1 MSPFIISS
9 VEGLPL
15 LFSDFYLAVLL
26 LAISSD
32 DGTIAFNKV
41 EMRVMIMS
49 GPGYI
54 GMMRR
59 QIELRGLRTRK
70 IQVAISYRTY
80 RLG

>member
-1 MSPFIISS
+1 VSPFIISS

-26 LAISSD
+26 LAIPSD
-32 DGTIAFNKV
+32 DGTLAFNTV
-41 EMRVMIMS
+41 QMRVMITS

-59 QIELRGLRTRK
+59 QIGFRWLRTRK
-70 IQVAISYRTY
+70 YK
-80 RLG
+80 